1 MEDHFGLLRFD
12 GGQNYYALDGQ
23 HRVTAIQTLLHDQ
36 DQRDKLGITVPE
48 GFADEEISVII
59 MTTTGSE
66 EEWKK
71 KYRRLFSSLNR
82 YAKPVDKD
90 TIIAMDE
97 DDIFCILTRRMVA
110 EYPFFQWEG
119 AALKNEKLQCKGENI
134 SGEGKPYF
142 TSLQTLN
149 GMNTELLRS
158 PENESN
164 GMFASEF
171 TKIDRG

>member
-1 MEDHFGLLRFD
+1 MIKIKEISWALLF
-12 GGQNYYALDGQ
+12 L
-23 HRVTAIQTLLHDQ
+23 
-36 DQRDKLGITVPE
+36 

-119 AALKNEKLQCKGENI
+119 AALKNENYNVKVKTSRVKESPTLPHF
-134 SGEGKPYF
+134 KP
-142 TSLQTLN
+142 
-149 GMNTELLRS
+149 
-158 PENESN
+158 
-164 GMFASEF
+164 
-171 TKIDRG
+171 